1 MPSDFITTDYLTTF
15 AGLVL
20 VLGIIV
26 QFTKGIIKQTFPDRS
41 VRLYSFA
48 WALVL
53 IGLLYW
59 YQGMFDVAAREI
71 AMTILLALLNAI
83 IVTLAAMGGYEVIAD
98 PGAAKRKPE

>member
-1 MPSDFITTDYLTTF
+1 MPSDFITVDYLATF

-20 VLGIIV
+20 VLGLIV
-26 QFTKGIIKQTFPDRS
+26 QFTKGIVKQTFSDQA
-41 VRLYSFA
+41 VRLYTFA

-59 YQGMFDVAAREI
+59 YQGMFDVAARET
-71 AMTILLALLNAI
+71 AMTILLALLNAV

-98 PGAAKRKPE
+98 PGAAKQKPE